1 MDVSIELSMQMERV
15 SEEIL
20 QFGDIEKYFGQS
32 GIADGFKQY
41 GTMMKNRETMKNRT
55 VSVDYDLSRGE
66 EKEALISSLVSKGFD
81 GSRR

>member
-1 MDVSIELSMQMERV
+1 MSYRMDVSIELSMQMERV

-41 GTMMKNRETMKNRT
+41 G
-55 VSVDYDLSRGE
+55 GE